1 MNDCRIRSSKLILMM
16 LIIALIYF
24 LCVWH
29 SQVFIEDV
37 PQVIE
42 QVRTVPTYRQATP
55 SANRQALLAN
65 VNYKSR
71 GPSSAQILDDE
82 EDDQK
87 VGTIRNYSHIN
98 EDGSFT
104 FGYEAAD
111 GSFKEET
118 RGIDCVVRGKY
129 G

>member
-1 MNDCRIRSSKLILMM
+1 LIE
-16 LIIALIYF
+16 F
-24 LCVWH
+24 L
-29 SQVFIEDV
+29 QVFEDAPQIIE
-37 PQVIE
+37 PI
-42 QVRTVPTYRQATP
+42 RTVPTYRQATP
-55 SANRQALLAN
+55 SASRQQLLAN

-71 GPSSAQILDDE
+71 PTNAAQAQAQALDDDE
-82 EDDQK
+82 EDGK